1 MNALTISNFITENCP
16 DLGAAERRNF
26 SSWLQDL
33 VDGAPISSNI
43 PSHNLPFQRWYRF
56 KEAFSPLMVAESLSG
71 LGFWPSTCLDCFGGS
86 GTTALTC
93 QFLGIESTS
102 IEVNPFLADLI
113 EAKLSKYDHASLVD
127 DFAGVVKKMSS
138 RSANLRTIRYE
149 SWPATMVEP
158 GLKDRWIFPR
168 ETFRCILTIRE
179 AIEEVSNTVNQRLLR
194 VLLGSILVDMSNVV
208 ISGKGRRYRSNW
220 KNTQKSARDVSI
232 AFQAAFQT
240 ALFDISAHGARACE
254 SYRLLRGDSR
264 VEVEKI
270 DQIDVALFSPPY
282 PNSFDYTDIYNIELW
297 VLGYLKSRAD
307 NAELRSSTLRS
318 HVQIRRDMSWEG
330 LTSRKLHQTVK
341 ALEKKRDQLWD
352 PHLPDM
358 IGAYFADLA
367 GILKSVRGKM
377 NPDGAVLMTVGDSKY
392 ADVLVDVGDILK
404 ELAAGA
410 GYVCEDVTPIRAMK
424 TSAQQGW
431 QASLSEDLVRLRPV

>member
-1 MNALTISNFITENCP
+1 MNAATISTFIDENCP
-16 DLGAAERRNF
+16 DLGVADRRNF
-26 SSWLQDL
+26 SAWLKGL
-33 VDGAPISSNI
+33 LDGAPMSSNI

-56 KEAFSPLMVAESLSG
+56 KEAFSPMMVAESLG
-71 LGFWPSTCLDCFGGS
+71 CLGFWPSTCLDCFGGS

-113 EAKLSKYDHASLVD
+113 EAKLSKYDHESLVD

-138 RSANLRTIRYE
+138 RSANLRSVRHE

-168 ETFRCILTIRE
+168 ETFRRILTIRE
-179 AIEEVSNTVNQRLLR
+179 AIEEVADPINRRLLR

-220 KNTQKSARDVSI
+220 QATQKSPCDVSV
-232 AFQAAFQT
+232 AFQAAFQA

-254 SYRLLRGDSR
+254 SYTLLRGDSR
-264 VEVEKI
+264 VEVDKVG
-270 DQIDVALFSPPY
+270 QVDVALFSPPY
-282 PNSFDYTDIYNIELW
+282 PNSFDYTDIYNVELW
-297 VLGYLKSRAD
+297 VLGYLKSRTD
-307 NAELRSSTLRS
+307 NTELRSSTLRS
-318 HVQIRRDMSWEG
+318 HVQIHRDMSWEG
-330 LTSRKLHQTVK
+330 LDSRRLRKTVG
-341 ALEKKRDQLWD
+341 ALKKKRGQLWD

-358 IGAYFADLA
+358 IGAYFADLTR
-367 GILKSVRGKM
+367 ILKTLRGKM
-377 NPDGAVLMTVGDSKY
+377 NPEGAVLMTVGDSRY
-392 ADVLVDVGDILK
+392 ADVLIDVGEILR
-404 ELAAGA
+404 ELAEGS
-410 GYVCEDVTPIRAMK
+410 GYVCEAVTPIRAMK

-431 QASLSEDLVRLRPV
+431 QASLSEDLVRLRPA